1 MACIGLCR
9 RNSKIETKQKPFDS
23 KVINTLGL
31 LQMMNDVRKELEQ
44 VKIRRLLGAARQ
56 IMGKAKELGI

>member
-1 MACIGLCR
+1 
-9 RNSKIETKQKPFDS
+9 
-23 KVINTLGL
+23 
-31 LQMMNDVRKELEQ
+31 MMNDVRKELEQ